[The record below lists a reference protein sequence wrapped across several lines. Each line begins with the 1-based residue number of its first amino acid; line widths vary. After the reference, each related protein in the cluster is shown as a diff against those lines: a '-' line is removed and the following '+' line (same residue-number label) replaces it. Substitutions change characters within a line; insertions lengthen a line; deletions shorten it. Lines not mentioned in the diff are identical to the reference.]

1 MKKIVKVAS
10 LIAIII
16 GVIGIIKIAFFRPS
30 QENGNKANMGLVVES
45 NGIVYYNKYE
55 KGIFAYQ
62 NEKEEKLTDETAY
75 CLTVYQDKIY
85 YITVA
90 DFSNVVIKSVDL
102 KDKTVKTIATI
113 YTSLSKFFI
122 QDDYLYYATNKGNRG
137 IARIDLKGENETIIL
152 EESIQ
157 DFQVVNKEIFYTNAS
172 NQIGKLSISKMDK
185 TLLNQESTAKKI
197 QVVGKWVY
205 YYDENENALFRLT
218 KNGKKKELVSIL
230 VKNESYNVFGKF
242 VYYFDRENSK
252 IAKMKIGKS
261 NQYEDIINL
270 AVSNTKINIAKDEL
284 YYLDKSQDE
293 SQTYQ
298 MYRIKLDGKE
308 TKSIEYE

>member
-1 MKKIVKVAS
+1 M
-10 LIAIII
+10 
-16 GVIGIIKIAFFRPS
+16 
-30 QENGNKANMGLVVES
+30 
-45 NGIVYYNKYE
+45 
-55 KGIFAYQ
+55 
-62 NEKEEKLTDETAY
+62 
-75 CLTVYQDKIY
+75 
-85 YITVA
+85 
-90 DFSNVVIKSVDL
+90 